1 MYFVKVKTFY
11 STILVHISRN
21 NHKICYLIM
30 QNVHLVLI
38 TKYSKSTESSDTFIR
53 YLYLQQDLFANSS
66 RNTYEFF
73 ELVDHKL
80 VW

>member
-21 NHKICYLIM
+21 NHKICYLII
-30 QNVHLVLI
+30 QNVHLELI
-38 TKYSKSTESSDTFIR
+38 TKYSKLTESSDTFTK
-53 YLYLQQDLFANSS
+53 YLYSQQDLFTNSS

-73 ELVDHKL
+73 ELTDHR
-80 VW
+80 